1 MIIHINKYGGYDNN
15 KSIKRSFC
23 ASLFAKYFVYM
34 TL

>member
-1 MIIHINKYGGYDNN
+1 MIIHMNKYGDYDNN